1 MIQKGNAFKMKKI
14 ISVLLV
20 VLLLSVGTTTYA
32 AGKLSVDQEN
42 FHVVSSY
49 WTYGYAYAKVTNV
62 GDKAIKVNA
71 GVLEIYDADGN
82 AVASSDYLS
91 AYAAYLEPG
100 EYTYVKMYSEVKEGT
115 PVDYAATI
123 TAKVD
128 NSKRTVRLPVETD
141 LQLNVKSGW
150 WTYNYMYATVTNNTE
165 EPIYGIGVV
174 MALYDADGNIIDI
187 EDDDLYSGRALA
199 PGSSMIFRKEIPS
212 GIAEYLEKEGIVPA
226 SVDAIAYVNVDVE

>member
-1 MIQKGNAFKMKKI
+1 MKKFI
-14 ISVLLV
+14 AILLCVLMLT
-20 VLLLSVGTTTYA
+20 GARATHA
-32 AGKLSVDQEN
+32 AGKLSVEPEN
-42 FHVVSSY
+42 FLVVTSY
-49 WTYGYAYAKVTNV
+49 WTYGYAFAKVTNV
-62 GDKAIKVNA
+62 GDKATKVNA

-82 AVASSDYLS
+82 AIASSDYLS

-115 PVDYAATI
+115 PTDYMMTL
-123 TAKVD
+123 TAKAD